1 MLCLISTVRVDKHS
15 FQSFIFEE
23 KWSQFTFPFLIFVF
37 IAFSVSYIEFVGN
50 TFTKTLQNLC
60 CQTEMTFIVES
71 FSIGKIWNFQQIHV
85 KSLDC
90 QIILYSSCHLSHDNQ
105 TPPQRIFLPLF
116 LLIYDAVYE
125 QKTIR
130 KNILEIYKQL
140 NDLQITVSLKSRHN
154 NFSIQK
160 N

>member
-1 MLCLISTVRVDKHS
+1 MLCSLPIVRADNRSFQSYLKIMKMLCLISTVRVDKHS

-105 TPPQRIFLPLF
+105 TPP
-116 LLIYDAVYE
+116 
-125 QKTIR
+125 
-130 KNILEIYKQL
+130 
-140 NDLQITVSLKSRHN
+140 
-154 NFSIQK
+154 
-160 N
+160 